1 MSSTRRAEIEALVQ
15 ASRRRLSPERAY
27 ALITACEDLLDDKGA
42 RTIQDAILGGGP
54 AKRQKETRRALD
66 RPSGDDSGL
75 FQGQLGLFR

>member
-1 MSSTRRAEIEALVQ
+1 MSADRLAEIARLVA

-54 AKRQKETRRALD
+54 AKRPQEARRALA
-66 RPSGDDSGL
+66 RPSGRNSGL